1 MPEEVVVKIGVIVP
15 SNIAEWINFQ
25 ELFDTVYAL
34 GFEGV
39 GFRSIIQLSAT
50 LDQSKLNAIRQYAD
64 ELGLFLDFDLGWLNP
79 FNAPTSPE
87 LWAIGEGDYCRALY
101 RQLLAAHQMGCR
113 EIVGKIAGVK
123 GPYNGLYAFD
133 RFRTDICWEEQLRAS
148 EKLILKISP
157 MLTDFGIRIDL
168 ENHEDL
174 TSHELL
180 RFVETIGP
188 DRLGFSLDVANLPVL
203 GEAPNEGALRMAP
216 YVHLAHIKDIYL
228 MHTEKGLLRQI
239 RPAGDGIIEWELIL
253 PRLYQYDPNIHLL
266 VEDHK
271 GLIQIDLNE
280 PTWQVHYPKLNQ
292 NEIETLNRLAIKSGQ
307 KVINKEIED
316 PQAYEAVPYANQ
328 RDQRIAQS
336 LAFLKNLREKYELWD
351 Q

>member
-1 MPEEVVVKIGVIVP
+1 MKIGVIVP
-15 SNIAEWINFQ
+15 SNFTERIDFR
-25 ELFDTVYAL
+25 ELFDNVYNL

-50 LDQSKLNAIRQYAD
+50 LDPGKLNAVHQYAE

-87 LWAIGEGDYCRALY
+87 LWEIGEGDYCRALY
-101 RQLLAAHQMGCR
+101 RQLVAAHEMGCR

-123 GPYNGLYAFD
+123 GPYNGRYAFD

-157 MLTDFGIRIDL
+157 MLIDFDIRIDL

-188 DRLGFSLDVANLPVL
+188 DQLGFSLDVANLPVL
-203 GEAPNEGALRMAP
+203 GEAPIEGALRMAP

-228 MHTEKGLLRQI
+228 VHTEKGLLRQI
-239 RPAGDGIIEWELIL
+239 RPAGEGVIEWELIL
-253 PRLYQYDPNIHLL
+253 PELYHYDRNIHLL

-280 PTWQVHYPKLNQ
+280 PTWQVHYPRLIQ
-292 NEIETLNRLAIKSGQ
+292 NEIEILNRLAIKSGQ
-307 KVINKEIED
+307 KVINNEIED
-316 PQAYEAVPYANQ
+316 PELYEAVPYANQ
-328 RDQRIAQS
+328 REQRIAKS
-336 LAFLKNLREKYELWD
+336 LSFLKCLREKYELWD

>member
-1 MPEEVVVKIGVIVP
+1 
-15 SNIAEWINFQ
+15 
-25 ELFDTVYAL
+25 
-34 GFEGV
+34 
-39 GFRSIIQLSAT
+39 
-50 LDQSKLNAIRQYAD
+50 
-64 ELGLFLDFDLGWLNP
+64 
-79 FNAPTSPE
+79 
-87 LWAIGEGDYCRALY
+87 
-101 RQLLAAHQMGCR
+101 MGCR

-123 GPYNGLYAFD
+123 GPYNGRYAFD

-157 MLTDFGIRIDL
+157 MLIDFDIRIDL

-188 DRLGFSLDVANLPVL
+188 DQLGFSLDVANLPVL
-203 GEAPNEGALRMAP
+203 GEAPIEGALRMAP

-228 MHTEKGLLRQI
+228 VHTEKGLLRQI
-239 RPAGDGIIEWELIL
+239 RPAGEGVIEWELIL
-253 PRLYQYDPNIHLL
+253 PELYHYDRNIHLL

-280 PTWQVHYPKLNQ
+280 PTWQVHYPRLIQ
-292 NEIETLNRLAIKSGQ
+292 NEIEILNRLAIKSGQ
-307 KVINKEIED
+307 KVINNEIED
-316 PQAYEAVPYANQ
+316 PELYEAVPYANQ
-328 RDQRIAQS
+328 REQRIAKS
-336 LAFLKNLREKYELWD
+336 LSFLKCLREKYELWD